1 MTGPEAGAPVAH
13 LNYNHLYYFW
23 VVARKG
29 SIARASEALFLT
41 PQTISGQ
48 LRTLEEMLDTKLFR
62 KHGRGLVLTDSG
74 ALLFQYADEMFRV
87 GVELES
93 VLKGK
98 SPHRGSL
105 LRVGVADAVPK
116 LIAYR
121 LLEPALALADPPQL
135 VCHEGVLEDL
145 LGELAIHRLDVVIAD
160 SPLQA
165 SLNVRAYSHLLGE
178 CGVSFF
184 AAPPL
189 ARRLGRR
196 FPAALDGAPLLVPSG
211 HSLLRRALDDWLAAE
226 GLRPRIVAEFQD
238 SALLKTFG
246 RAGHGV
252 FAVPSAIEREV
263 KREHAV
269 VVLGRTE
276 RIRARFYAISAERR
290 IKHPAVL
297 AISDAGRGD
306 VFRSS

>member
-1 MTGPEAGAPVAH
+1 MAH
-13 LNYNHLYYFW
+13 LNYNHVYYFW

-29 SIARASEALFLT
+29 SIARASEALFVT

-48 LRTLEEMLDTKLFR
+48 LRTLEETLGAKLFR
-62 KHGRGLVLTDSG
+62 KQGRGLVLTDSG

-87 GVELES
+87 GAELES
-93 VLKGK
+93 VLKGG
-98 SPHRGSL
+98 SPRGAGM

-121 LLEPALALADPPQL
+121 LLEPALALAEPPQL
-135 VCHEGVLEDL
+135 VCREGALDDL
-145 LGELAIHRLDVVIAD
+145 LGELAVHHLDVVIAD

-165 SLNVRAYSHLLGE
+165 SVHVRAYSHLLGE
-178 CGVSFF
+178 CGTTFF
-184 AAPPL
+184 AAPAL

-196 FPAALDGAPLLVPSG
+196 FPASLDGAPLLVPSG
-211 HSLLRRALDDWLAAE
+211 HSLLRRALDDWLEAE

-238 SALLKTFG
+238 SALLKAFG
-246 RAGHGV
+246 QAGHGI
-252 FAVPSAIEREV
+252 FAAPSAIEREV
-263 KREHAV
+263 KREHGV
-269 VVLGRTE
+269 VAIGRTD
-276 RIRARFYAISAERR
+276 RIRARYYAISAERR

-306 VFRSS
+306 VFRQS

>member
-1 MTGPEAGAPVAH
+1 MAH

-29 SIARASEALFLT
+29 SIARASEALFVT

-48 LRTLEEMLDTKLFR
+48 LRTLEEMLEAKLFR
-62 KHGRGLVLTDSG
+62 KQGRGLALTDSG
-74 ALLFQYADEMFRV
+74 ELLFQYADEMFRV
-87 GVELES
+87 GAELES

-98 SPHRGSL
+98 SPHGASL
-105 LRVGVADAVPK
+105 LRVGVTDAVPK
-116 LIAYR
+116 FIAYR
-121 LLEPALALADPPQL
+121 LLEPALALAEPPQL
-135 VCHEGVLEDL
+135 VCREGVLEDL
-145 LGELAIHRLDVVIAD
+145 LAELAIHRLDVVIAD
-160 SPLQA
+160 SPIQA

-178 CGVSFF
+178 CGMSFF

-196 FPAALDGAPLLVPSG
+196 FPASLDGAPLLVPSS
-211 HSLLRRALDDWLAAE
+211 HSLLRRALEEWLEAE

-252 FAVPSAIEREV
+252 FMTPSAIEREV
-263 KREHAV
+263 KREHGV
-269 VVLGRTE
+269 TLLGRTE

-290 IKHPAVL
+290 LKHPGVL

-306 VFRSS
+306 VFRKS